1 MDEIEFWSEWLG
13 NVEGCERSIKDHL
26 ADLFVQVDTGEH
38 TTGGVCK
45 GEAVTIPLPASLI
58 GTSSTLREL
67 HGLKEFICFFCCELR
82 GRNVR
87 FDMDSL
93 PAIRN
98 LINGGVKWMLKIC

>member
-26 ADLFVQVDTGEH
+26 VDLFVQVDTGEH
-38 TTGGVCK
+38 ATGGVCK

-67 HGLKEFICFFCCELR
+67 HGTIKDER
-82 GRNVR
+82 PGWSGDKGVRYDDTTTTNVLLCVCQR
-87 FDMDSL
+87 SA
-93 PAIRN
+93 PSIY
-98 LINGGVKWMLKIC
+98 